1 MNFPTTEGAIR
12 CDGGRQNNTIAIVG
26 RGKTSK
32 FTPWDNP
39 DVDIWGMNDN
49 AMNFP
54 RLDASL
60 EMHTDA
66 LVTDR
71 YNVAKG
77 YVDWLREPHPFPI
90 WMHFEHPAIPS
101 SRGYPRNAINA
112 MYSRHLWRGGREQQ
126 DLYTS
131 SMPYAIALAIY
142 QRYSRIELYGID
154 LAGVGEYAKYADLVL
169 FWIGKATGLGI
180 DVIIPDESP
189 LLQGLKLYGVL

>member
-77 YVDWLREPHPFPI
+77 YV
-90 WMHFEHPAIPS
+90 
-101 SRGYPRNAINA
+101 
-112 MYSRHLWRGGREQQ
+112 WRGGREQQ